1 METENSSPC
10 LPGPSSLPS
19 SGDFCGLPATALHSA
34 GASGFQKRWGLRDG
48 GIWEAWGLGGSP
60 RKVSGAKGWFGSLGG
75 LGGDR
80 DDLYQTK
87 QRKDRS
93 ISWIWDDGQTQ
104 FQGARVRKL
113 YSGGSE
119 QWSRKKPGP
128 CSRTNPFSL
137 LGTGARR

>member
-19 SGDFCGLPATALHSA
+19 SGDFCALPATALHSA
-34 GASGFQKRWGLRDG
+34 VGKWIPEAGWGLRDG
-48 GIWEAWGLGGSP
+48 GVWEAWGLGGSP
-60 RKVSGAKGWFGSLGG
+60 RKVSGAKGWFGSLAG

-93 ISWIWDDGQTQ
+93 ISWIWDDEQTQ
-104 FQGARVRKL
+104 FQGAREL
-113 YSGGSE
+113 ETIPGGSE
-119 QWSRKKPGP
+119 
-128 CSRTNPFSL
+128 
-137 LGTGARR
+137 